1 MNLVRYTLLEVVL
14 GGSILSVAWAQ
25 APEARPEP
33 PRAAPAPDH
42 APTAVRP
49 PDDHPR
55 SAMPRAVRR
64 RGFSPPALGGHG
76 GPGGMSGRD
85 VFDPGPFG
93 HGRAMAFPHRMS
105 EEEMQEMEAMDQAL
119 SKLKAGKNDAEKESA
134 KKDLSQA
141 LDKLFQRDLEQREH
155 QVTEIEARVKKLR
168 DQIEKR
174 KAAKAEI
181 LSLHL
186 KTIINESEGLGFPGH
201 FDHDGD
207 SHARDFQWLAP
218 RGNDGSLGFFTAPP
232 AGLPTPEPPEAQ

>member
-1 MNLVRYTLLEVVL
+1 
-14 GGSILSVAWAQ
+14 
-25 APEARPEP
+25 
-33 PRAAPAPDH
+33 
-42 APTAVRP
+42 
-49 PDDHPR
+49 
-55 SAMPRAVRR
+55 
-64 RGFSPPALGGHG
+64 
-76 GPGGMSGRD
+76 
-85 VFDPGPFG
+85 
-93 HGRAMAFPHRMS
+93 MAFPHRMS
-105 EEEMQEMEAMDQAL
+105 EEEVQDMEALDQAL
-119 SKLKAGKNDAEKESA
+119 SKLKSGKNDAEKESA

-207 SHARDFQWLAP
+207 SHARDFQWFVP
-218 RGNDGSLGFFTAPP
+218 RGNDAPHEMLAP
-232 AGLPTPEPPEAQ
+232 PTPEPPGAE